1 MIDYDVENALYYG
14 SLHYNEGMG
23 YTDPADREKRI
34 ECFQAAEALYRCAA
48 GKGSADANLYLGY
61 VYSYDRCEGRYWLD
75 PTMPAVDGRWGAYPR
90 EERAFE
96 CFSLA
101 AEAGIAEACYK
112 LGDLYK
118 HGVGCEPDAEAAYR
132 WYSRA
137 SELAAQGSEP
147 PAVLGSI
154 ALRLAGCFE
163 EDFGCAQSFSC
174 ALQMYQHAVAALE
187 TAVDNGDVW
196 YEKAL
201 AGARAGVKR
210 CKQEIA
216 Q

>member
-34 ECFQAAEALYRCAA
+34 ECFQTAEALYRCAA

-75 PTMPAVDGRWGAYPR
+75 PTMPAVDGCWGAYPR

-118 HGVGCEPDAEAAYR
+118 AGVGCAPDEGQAFVKYAEACR
-132 WYSRA
+132 
-137 SELAAQGSEP
+137 LARTDPPVIWGS
-147 PAVLGSI
+147 A
-154 ALRLAGCFE
+154 ALRLATCFE
-163 EDFGCAQSFSC
+163 NGCGCPQDFSDALRWYRRAQTG
-174 ALQMYQHAVAALE
+174 LEIAVN
-187 TAVDNGDVW
+187 DGDW
-196 YEKAL
+196 YYERVL
-201 AGARAGVKR
+201 ARAKKGIQR
-210 CKQEIA
+210 MRQELHPE
-216 Q
+216 

>member
-1 MIDYDVENALYYG
+1 MIDYDVEDALYYG
-14 SLHYNEGMG
+14 ALHYNEGMG

-34 ECFQAAEALYRCAA
+34 ACFQAAEVLYRSAA
-48 GKGSADANLYLGY
+48 EKGSADANLCLGY
-61 VYSYDRCEGRYWLD
+61 VYSYDRCEGRYWRD
-75 PTMPAVDGRWGAYPR
+75 PMMLAVDDCGAYPR
-90 EERAFE
+90 EKRAFE
-96 CFSLA
+96 CFSMA
-101 AEAGIAEACYK
+101 AEAGVAEACYK

-118 HGVGCEPDAEAAYR
+118 HGMGCEPDADAAHR
-132 WYSRA
+132 WYTRA
-137 SELAAQGSEP
+137 SKLATHGNEP

-163 EDFGCAQSFSC
+163 EGFGCEQSFSC